1 MIMPL
6 RIGDLACKEVDLGG
20 DDHEIVIMVFSDN
33 FDDHG
38 NEKGSTTLLAKRS
51 IWEVPNVRMVIA
63 VT

>member
-38 NEKGSTTLLAKRS
+38 NEEGSTLLAKRS
-51 IWEVPNVRMVIA
+51 VWEVMIMRS
-63 VT
+63 